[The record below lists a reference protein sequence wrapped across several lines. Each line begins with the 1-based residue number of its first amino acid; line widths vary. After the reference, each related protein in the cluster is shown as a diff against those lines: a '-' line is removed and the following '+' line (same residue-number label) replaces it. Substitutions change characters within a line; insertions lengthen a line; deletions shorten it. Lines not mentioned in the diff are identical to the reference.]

1 MSKQDKKETS
11 VKDNADQSLQNN
23 SQYISKSI
31 EETTRSLNQVFDD
44 SKKSIERNITEAKSQ
59 IPRYTQSI
67 NEVQE
72 QAVQATRDIAEN
84 YLEYQKQAIDSFQSI
99 FTPYIEN
106 ANNQMLNNQ
115 TLFRRLPEIYSKIAN
130 NYAENSVAVSR
141 IMNNIAFSNV
151 ELFKNVINNTKEQS
165 RQFAEIGKRNVKVY
179 ETIEKDSTNTLQ
191 NQL

>member
-1 MSKQDKKETS
+1 MSKQDKKETT
-11 VKDNADQSLQNN
+11 VRDNVDQTLQNN
-23 SQYISKSI
+23 SQFISRSI
-31 EETTRSLNQVFDD
+31 EETTQSLNQVFDE

-72 QAVQATRDIAEN
+72 QAVQATRDIAES

-151 ELFKNVINNTKEQS
+151 ELVKNVINNTKEQS
-165 RQFAEIGKRNVKVY
+165 RQFAEIGKRNVRVY
-179 ETIEKDSTNTLQ
+179 ETIEKDSTNTL
-191 NQL
+191 

>member
-11 VKDNADQSLQNN
+11 INENIEQTTQNN
-23 SQYISKSI
+23 NQIFNRAVQ
-31 EETTRSLNQVFDD
+31 ETTESLNQAFVE
-44 SKKSIERNITEAKSQ
+44 SKKNIERNITEAQSQ
-59 IPRYTQSI
+59 IPRYTQSM

-106 ANNQMLNNQ
+106 ANNQLRNNQ
-115 TLFRRLPEIYSKIAN
+115 ELFRRLPEIYSKIAN

-141 IMNNIAFSNV
+141 IINNMAFSNV
-151 ELFKNVINNTKEQS
+151 ELVKNAISNTKEQS
-165 RQFAEIGKRNVKVY
+165 KHLAEIGKRNVKVY
-179 ETIEKDSTNTLQ
+179 ETIEKENRTTI
-191 NQL
+191 